1 MEIQIEFGGFYGYHE
16 EYIDC
21 KIEQFNDSVI
31 YEDEIID
38 YNNVDWDATFKEYA
52 KNWLWRFNNISNLD
66 LEFIS
71 VNSPKFYN
79 FRTDRIIANVPNE
92 CADKMLQYTKM
103 EDFKQYANG
112 QLTSHNG
119 YVSFFDNIDDLV
131 IKAYKSDNDMALL
144 LGLICD
150 YIIDLEEINEYIYEL
165 EYEIIELTDK
175 TTDNE

>member
-16 EYIDC
+16 EYINDMLHDFE
-21 KIEQFNDSVI
+21 IDDDSV
-31 YEDEIID
+31 
-38 YNNVDWDATFKEYA
+38 DWNATFKDYA
-52 KNWLWRFNNISNLD
+52 ENWLWRFNNMSNLD
-66 LEFIS
+66 LEFIG
-71 VNSPKFYN
+71 VDSPKFYN

-103 EDFKQYANG
+103 KDFQQYANE
-112 QLTSHNG
+112 QLTSYDG

-131 IKAYKSDNDMALL
+131 IKAYKSDDDMALL

-150 YIIDLEEINEYIYEL
+150 YIIDLEEVNQDIYEL